1 MMYSK
6 AWSSF
11 SGVSVA
17 SFSQSS
23 EQTTMSSAVSSGKSD
38 SRGPAPW
45 AWSGS
50 LSRAISMA
58 VQDKR
63 SIVVIARQDKVRSVP
78 KGQVK
83 LDTYRQRPYCAVVD
97 QLEPLW
103 FLANSA
109 LPTLGIPCR
118 IVEGALR
125 KVWLLVLV
133 PVRWIESRFRF
144 KVRQDKARGR
154 SW

>member
-1 MMYSK
+1 
-6 AWSSF
+6 
-11 SGVSVA
+11 
-17 SFSQSS
+17 
-23 EQTTMSSAVSSGKSD
+23 
-38 SRGPAPW
+38 
-45 AWSGS
+45 
-50 LSRAISMA
+50 MA

-125 KVWLLVLV
+125 KVWLLVPVL
-133 PVRWIESRFRF
+133 VRWIESRFRF
-144 KVRQDKARGR
+144 RVRSRQGETRQGKRSIVVIARQEVDLCNRKTRGR
-154 SW
+154 SS